1 MLLSLGA
8 APVMWL
14 MIALSVFSVAIM
26 LERAWFFRGI
36 SGDVAKLSQELA
48 TCLRR
53 GDAAGAERV
62 LEASRSVEASVVLA
76 GLREA
81 ELGPRAAREAMASAA
96 LRARKGLERRLA
108 YLGTLGSNAPFVG
121 LFGTVIGIV
130 MAFDEL
136 GAAGAT
142 NAGAG
147 VMASIAEAL
156 VATAIGLAVAIPRSP
171 RSTGFSAASRPSS
184 TTSTRSATCC

>member
-36 SGDVAKLSQELA
+36 SGDVAKLSQARLPSSW
-48 TCLRR
+48 RR
-53 GDAAGAERV
+53 GRRRAGSRGFAQRRGERGARRSSGKPSSGLAR
-62 LEASRSVEASVVLA
+62 LE
-76 GLREA
+76 
-81 ELGPRAAREAMASAA
+81 EAMASAA

-108 YLGTLGSNAPFVG
+108 YLGTLGSNAPFVS

-130 MAFDEL
+130 MAFDE
-136 GAAGAT
+136 
-142 NAGAG
+142 
-147 VMASIAEAL
+147 
-156 VATAIGLAVAIPRSP
+156 RSG
-171 RSTGFSAASRPSS
+171 RARRTQVRA
-184 TTSTRSATCC
+184 